1 MKTQQQSRYN
11 FYIVDRDQKDLEF
24 IQNAI
29 KNTLPGAKIKCFSEG
44 NQMIESLYRAGTEPD
59 LILVDCEKDK
69 NIAKEALTLIKQNEF
84 FFVIPVIAL
93 ARYLTREEKNLLNDI
108 GVDACCQKP
117 NTEQGMKNIIKKI
130 SGALKGNRLE
140 RPSLKLFGI

>member
-1 MKTQQQSRYN
+1 MKTQQPARYN
-11 FYIVDRDQKDLEF
+11 FYIVDKDQKDLEF

-29 KNTLPGAKIKCFSEG
+29 KDTLPGARIKCFSEG
-44 NQMIESLYRAGTEPD
+44 NQMIESLYQATSEPD

-84 FFVIPVIAL
+84 FFLIPVIAL
-93 ARYLTREEKNLLNDI
+93 GRYLTREEKNLLNDI
-108 GVDACCQKP
+108 GVDVCCQKP
-117 NTEQGMKNIIKKI
+117 STERGMKNIIKKI

-140 RPSLKLFGI
+140 RPSLKFIGI